1 MHHDLS
7 ETGGDWMQEIFRN
20 MLQYEDSIQCACVDR
35 TNEPVQLLAWLL
47 CVI

>member
-7 ETGGDWMQEIFRN
+7 GTGGDKIEEIFKN
-20 MLQYEDSIQCACVDR
+20 ILQYEDSIQCTCTDK
-35 TNEPVQLLAWLL
+35 TNKPVQLLAW

>member
-7 ETGGDWMQEIFRN
+7 GTGGEKIQEIFKN
-20 MLQYEDSIQCACVDR
+20 ILQYEDSIQCTCTDK
-35 TNEPVQLLAWLL
+35 TNKPVQLLAWLL